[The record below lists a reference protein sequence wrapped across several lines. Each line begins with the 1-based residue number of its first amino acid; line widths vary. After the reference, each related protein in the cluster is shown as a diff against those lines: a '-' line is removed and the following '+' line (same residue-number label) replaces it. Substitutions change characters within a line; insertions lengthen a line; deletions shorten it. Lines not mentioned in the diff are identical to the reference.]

1 MNLEIKNLSFN
12 YPGKNVLRDVNLS
25 ADTRGE
31 VIAVIGPNAT
41 GKSTLFRCIAG
52 LLKPAKGQ
60 ISFSGNTAQELGP
73 AMWSKHVCFTP
84 QFFSSNAAL
93 TVFETVLLAKKHMNG
108 WRVRNRDIEAVSDI
122 LSELNIGHLSQTY
135 ISDLSGGQQQMASL
149 AQAFVRTPDIFLL
162 DEPTSA
168 LDLKHQLQIMHTVRK
183 VTHERNTTT
192 FVALH
197 DLNLAARYA
206 DRLILMREGMI
217 IEDGAASQVL
227 SSTHLADTYG
237 VNIEMYETK
246 GGVKAI
252 SASL

>member
-1 MNLEIKNLSFN
+1 MNLQIQNLSFG
-12 YPGKNVLRDVNLS
+12 YTRQKVLHEIELS
-25 ADTRGE
+25 VESAGQ

-52 LLKPAKGQ
+52 LLKPTEGT
-60 ISFSGNTAQELGP
+60 ISLDGDTLTGLGVSQ
-73 AMWSKHVCFTP
+73 WTRRVCFTP

-93 TVFETVLLAKKHMNG
+93 TVFETILLAKKHLNG
-108 WRVRNRDIEAVSDI
+108 WRVTTDDIDAMSCI
-122 LSELNIGHLSQTY
+122 LSELNIAHLAQTY

-149 AQAFVRTPDIFLL
+149 AQAFVRKPDVFLL

-168 LDLKHQLQIMHTVRK
+168 LDLRHQLEVMHSVRQITKQRK
-183 VTHERNTTT
+183 ITT

-206 DRLILMREGMI
+206 DRLVLMRQGRI
-217 IEDGAASQVL
+217 IDDGTAAEVFHSPEL
-227 SSTHLADTYG
+227 GKTYG
-237 VNIEMYETK
+237 VNVEIYETK
-246 GGVKAI
+246 SGVNAI